1 MHQNDNLVQT
11 WLNFIKKTPHISLKN
26 SHEKNIESEVK
37 YKRNRLPTGDT
48 ACEFQNTRFF
58 LPNLLIDTCK
68 DFVSVIFQY
77 PSQKC
82 GN

>member
-1 MHQNDNLVQT
+1 M
-11 WLNFIKKTPHISLKN
+11 KK
-26 SHEKNIESEVK
+26 IESEVK
-37 YKRNRLPTGDT
+37 YKRNTFPTGDT

>member
-1 MHQNDNLVQT
+1 M
-11 WLNFIKKTPHISLKN
+11 KKK
-26 SHEKNIESEVK
+26 IESEVK